1 MYLVNQ
7 VKGLRDVPLCE
18 IAEWR

>member
-1 MYLVNQ
+1 